1 MDNRLKRTVKQ
12 SKRFLIVI
20 GVLWVILAIVLV
32 SPIAY
37 SIGVATNEAG
47 VFSLDTFIKEVI
59 PAITSF
65 SGIAKVFAGG
75 YFGTFIKC
83 LINYT
88 IIFVICSIIGF
99 AKSKPKG
106 EYHDM
111 EHGSSDWSEHGEQYK
126 ILDRNKG
133 IILAEDN
140 YLPVDKRGNINT
152 LIVGRIRFW

>member
-1 MDNRLKRTVKQ
+1 MENRLKRTIKQ
-12 SKRFLIVI
+12 SKRFLIII

-37 SIGVATNEAG
+37 SIGKASETG
-47 VFSLDTFIKEVI
+47 VFVLDTFIKEVI

-65 SGIAKVFAGG
+65 SGIGKVFANG
-75 YFGTFIKC
+75 YIGTFIKC

-88 IIFVICSIIGF
+88 IIFIICSIIGF
-99 AKSKPKG
+99 IKSKPKG

-111 EHGSSDWSEHGEQYK
+111 EHGSSDWSERGEQYK

>member
-1 MDNRLKRTVKQ
+1 MDKFKRTLQQ
-12 SKRFLIVI
+12 SKRFIIII
-20 GVLWVILAIVLV
+20 GVLWVFLAIVLV

-37 SIGVATNEAG
+37 SIKEATNSAG
-47 VFSLDTFIKEVI
+47 QFNLNIFLEDIV

-65 SGIAKVFAGG
+65 SSITKMFSKE
-75 YFGTFIKC
+75 YFGTFTSC

-88 IIFVICSIIGF
+88 ILFVVCSIIGF
-99 AKSKPKG
+99 IKTKPKG

-111 EHGSSDWSEHGEQYK
+111 EHGSSDWSEHGEQYR
-126 ILDRNKG
+126 ILNKNKG

-152 LIVGRIRFW
+152 LIVGRFRFW

>member
-1 MDNRLKRTVKQ
+1 MDKFKRTLKQ
-12 SKRFLIVI
+12 SKKFLIII
-20 GVLWVILAIVLV
+20 GVLWVILAVLLV

-37 SIGVATNEAG
+37 SIKESTNALG
-47 VFSLDTFIKEVI
+47 QFNLNRFIEKIV

-65 SGIAKVFAGG
+65 STFFKMFSEE
-75 YFGTFIKC
+75 YFGTFINC

-88 IIFVICSIIGF
+88 ILFVICSIIGF
-99 AKSKPKG
+99 LKSKPKG

-126 ILDRNKG
+126 ILSKNKG

>member
-1 MDNRLKRTVKQ
+1 MDKFKRTLKQ

-20 GVLWVILAIVLV
+20 GVLWVILAVLLV

-37 SIGVATNEAG
+37 SIKEATNTAG
-47 VFSLDTFIKEVI
+47 QFNLNIFIEKII

-65 SGIAKVFAGG
+65 TSFFKMFSEE
-75 YFGTFIKC
+75 YFGTFTSC

-88 IIFVICSIIGF
+88 ILFVICSIIGF
-99 AKSKPKG
+99 IKSKPKG

-126 ILDRNKG
+126 ILSKNKG

>member
-1 MDNRLKRTVKQ
+1 MNKFKRTLKQ

-20 GVLWVILAIVLV
+20 GVLWVFLAIVLV

-37 SIGVATNEAG
+37 SIVEATKQGPFDLTIFVEELIPSI
-47 VFSLDTFIKEVI
+47 VSFTSITKMFSK
-59 PAITSF
+59 A
-65 SGIAKVFAGG
+65 
-75 YFGTFIKC
+75 YFNIYVHC
-83 LINYT
+83 LTNYT
-88 IIFVICSIIGF
+88 ILFVICSIIGF
-99 AKSKPKG
+99 IKTSPKG

-126 ILDRNKG
+126 ILSKNKG
-133 IILAEDN
+133 IVLAEDN

>member
-1 MDNRLKRTVKQ
+1 MDKFKRTLKQ

-20 GVLWVILAIVLV
+20 GVLWVVLTIVLV

-37 SIGVATNEAG
+37 SIKEATNALG
-47 VFSLDTFIKEVI
+47 QFNLDKFIQEII

-65 SGIAKVFAGG
+65 TSFFKMFSKE
-75 YFGTFIKC
+75 YFGTFTSC

-88 IIFVICSIIGF
+88 ILFVICSIIGF
-99 AKSKPKG
+99 IKSKPKG

-126 ILDRNKG
+126 ILSKNKG

>member
-1 MDNRLKRTVKQ
+1 MSKLERTLKQ
-12 SKRFLIVI
+12 SKKALIVI

-37 SIGVATNEAG
+37 SIKQATNSLG
-47 VFSLDTFIKEVI
+47 QFSLDTFITEVV

-65 SGIAKVFAGG
+65 TTFFKMFSSEYI
-75 YFGTFIKC
+75 GTFGSC
-83 LINYT
+83 LIFYT
-88 IIFVICSIIGF
+88 IVFIVFSLVGF
-99 AKSKPKG
+99 NKTKPKG
-106 EYHDM
+106 DYHDK
-111 EHGSSDWSEHGEQYK
+111 EHGSSDWSTNGEQYK
-126 ILDRNKG
+126 ILSKNKG

>member
-1 MDNRLKRTVKQ
+1 MEKLIRVLKQ
-12 SKRFLIVI
+12 STKFLIVI
-20 GVLWVILAIVLV
+20 AVLWIILAIIIV

-37 SIGVATNEAG
+37 SIVEATTETGRVNSSLFLQTVVDSIISFNAFGKMFNEQY
-47 VFSLDTFIKEVI
+47 FSTFV
-59 PAITSF
+59 
-65 SGIAKVFAGG
+65 
-75 YFGTFIKC
+75 KC
-83 LINYT
+83 LGYYT
-88 IIFVICSIIGF
+88 IGFVVLSIIGF
-99 AKSKPKG
+99 MKSKPKG

-126 ILDRNKG
+126 VLSKNKG

>member
-1 MDNRLKRTVKQ
+1 MDKFKRTLKQ
-12 SKRFLIVI
+12 SKKFLIVI
-20 GVLWVILAIVLV
+20 GVLWVILAVLLV

-37 SIGVATNEAG
+37 SIKEATNTEG
-47 VFSLDTFIKEVI
+47 QFNLSIFIEKIV
-59 PAITSF
+59 PAIASFTSF
-65 SGIAKVFAGG
+65 FKMFSSE
-75 YFGTFIKC
+75 YFGTFTSC

-88 IIFVICSIIGF
+88 ILFVVCSIIGF
-99 AKSKPKG
+99 IKSKPKG

-126 ILDRNKG
+126 ILSKNKG

-140 YLPVDKRGNINT
+140 YLPIDKRGNINT

>member
-1 MDNRLKRTVKQ
+1 MDKFKRTLKQ
-12 SKRFLIVI
+12 SKKFLIII
-20 GVLWVILAIVLV
+20 GVLWIILAIVLV

-37 SIGVATNEAG
+37 SIKEATNALG
-47 VFSLDTFIKEVI
+47 QFNLDKFIQEII

-65 SGIAKVFAGG
+65 TSFFKMFSKE
-75 YFGTFIKC
+75 YFGTFTNC

-88 IIFVICSIIGF
+88 ILFVVCSIIGF
-99 AKSKPKG
+99 IKSKPKG

-126 ILDRNKG
+126 ILSKNKG

>member
-1 MDNRLKRTVKQ
+1 MDKFKRTIKQ

-20 GVLWVILAIVLV
+20 GVLWVFLAIVLV

-37 SIGVATNEAG
+37 SIKQATNALG
-47 VFSLDTFIKEVI
+47 QFDFGIFIETVV
-59 PAITSF
+59 PAIASF
-65 SGIAKVFAGG
+65 SSIGKMFSSE
-75 YFGTFIKC
+75 YFGTFINC
-83 LINYT
+83 LMNYT
-88 IIFVICSIIGF
+88 ILFVVCSIIGF
-99 AKSKPKG
+99 IKSKPKG

-126 ILDRNKG
+126 ILDKNKG

-140 YLPVDKRGNINT
+140 YLPIDKRGNINT

>member
-1 MDNRLKRTVKQ
+1 MDKFKRTLKQ
-12 SKRFLIVI
+12 SKKNLIVI

-37 SIGVATNEAG
+37 SIKEATN
-47 VFSLDTFIKEVI
+47 SLGQFNLSIFIEKIV

-65 SGIAKVFAGG
+65 TSFFKMFSAE
-75 YFGTFIKC
+75 YFGTFVNC

-88 IIFVICSIIGF
+88 IIFVVCSIIGF
-99 AKSKPKG
+99 NKTKPKG

-111 EHGSSDWSEHGEQYK
+111 EHGSSDWCEHGEQYK
-126 ILDRNKG
+126 ILSKNKG

>member
-1 MDNRLKRTVKQ
+1 MDKFKRTLKQ

-20 GVLWVILAIVLV
+20 GVLWVILAVLLI

-37 SIGVATNEAG
+37 SIKEATN
-47 VFSLDTFIKEVI
+47 SLGKFNLNIFIEKII

-65 SGIAKVFAGG
+65 SSISKIFSAE
-75 YFGTFIKC
+75 YFGTFVNC
-83 LINYT
+83 MINYT
-88 IIFVICSIIGF
+88 ILFVVCSIIGF
-99 AKSKPKG
+99 IKSKPKG

-126 ILDRNKG
+126 ILSKNKG

>member
-1 MDNRLKRTVKQ
+1 MDKFKRTLKQ
-12 SKRFLIVI
+12 SKKYLIII
-20 GVLWVILAIVLV
+20 GVLWVILAVLLV

-37 SIGVATNEAG
+37 T
-47 VFSLDTFIKEVI
+47 IKESTNNFGQFNLNIFIEKIV

-65 SGIAKVFAGG
+65 STFFKMFSKE
-75 YFGTFIKC
+75 YFGTFINC

-88 IIFVICSIIGF
+88 ILFVICSIIGF
-99 AKSKPKG
+99 VKSKPKG

-126 ILDRNKG
+126 ILSKNKG